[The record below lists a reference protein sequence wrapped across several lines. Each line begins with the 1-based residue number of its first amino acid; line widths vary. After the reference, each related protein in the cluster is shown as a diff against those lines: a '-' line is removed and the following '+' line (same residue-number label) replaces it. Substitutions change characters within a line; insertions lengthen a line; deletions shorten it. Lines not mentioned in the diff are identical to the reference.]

1 MYVWEPRSVIIRKSK
16 GPSSPQ
22 AMDSRRSAKKSK
34 LSKHYGLVV
43 MIITTPI
50 HSSFFLSNT
59 MMQMPKVKPFRS
71 AGPSVIPQGEISSS
85 EGPISLGK
93 IDHGVTENPYE
104 RRFSPYDFNGGTCVA
119 IAGKDYAIIAADTR
133 LSSGYQIL
141 SRNMSKLHPLTD
153 KCILGSA
160 GCKTD
165 VDQLRSVLDI
175 KMKVYQH
182 NHQKTMSTPAVAQM
196 LGNTLYYKRFFP
208 YYAFNVFGGIDA
220 EGKGAIYSYDAI
232 GSFERTSVTATGSGQ
247 AYIIPLLDNV
257 ITHRNRTDAKRDL
270 PKEEVV
276 EIVKDAFISCGERDI
291 YTGDQVE
298 IAIIT
303 KDGIE
308 MQTFAL
314 KAD

>member
-1 MYVWEPRSVIIRKSK
+1 MEAFMPPKNK
-16 GPSSPQ
+16 
-22 AMDSRRSAKKSK
+22 
-34 LSKHYGLVV
+34 
-43 MIITTPI
+43 PI
-50 HSSFFLSNT
+50 
-59 MMQMPKVKPFRS
+59 RS
-71 AGPSVIPQGEISSS
+71 AGGRFHQTTNTSTMDPRFTGIMAHNS
-85 EGPISLGK
+85 EGDTSLGK

-119 IAGKDYAIIAADTR
+119 ISGSDYAVIAADTR
-133 LSSGYQIL
+133 LSSGYEIL
-141 SRNMSKLHPLTD
+141 SRNMSKLHPLTE
-153 KCILGSA
+153 KCVLGSA

-175 KMKVYQH
+175 KMKMYHH
-182 NHQKTMSTPAVAQM
+182 NHRKPMSTPSVAQM

-208 YYAFNVFGGIDA
+208 YYAFNVFGGIDE

-232 GSFERTSVTATGSGQ
+232 GSFERTAVTATGSGQ

-257 ITHRNRTDAKRDL
+257 IAHRNRLDEKRDI

-298 IAIIT
+298 IKVIT
-303 KDGIE
+303 KEGIE
-308 MQTFAL
+308 TIYFDL
-314 KAD
+314 KRD

>member
-1 MYVWEPRSVIIRKSK
+1 MDFRS
-16 GPSSPQ
+16 
-22 AMDSRRSAKKSK
+22 
-34 LSKHYGLVV
+34 
-43 MIITTPI
+43 
-50 HSSFFLSNT
+50 N
-59 MMQMPKVKPFRS
+59 KPFRS
-71 AGPSVIPQGEISSS
+71 FGPTVIPHGQIENS
-85 EGPISLGK
+85 EGNVTLGK

-104 RRFSPYDFNGGTCVA
+104 RRFSPYDFNGGTCIA
-119 IAGKDYAIIAADTR
+119 IAGADYAVIAADTR
-133 LSSGYQIL
+133 LSSGYEIL
-141 SRNMSKLHPLTD
+141 SRKMSKLHKLTG

-182 NHQKTMSTPAVAQM
+182 NHRKPMSTPAAAQM

-208 YYAFNVFGGIDA
+208 YYAFNVFGGIDE

-247 AYIIPLLDNV
+247 AYVIPLLDNV
-257 ITHRNRTDAKRDL
+257 ISHRHRTDVKRDL
-270 PKEEVV
+270 PKEEVI
-276 EIVKDAFISCGERDI
+276 ELVKDVFISCGERDI

-298 IAIIT
+298 IAVIT

-308 MQTFAL
+308 TIMFDL

>member
-1 MYVWEPRSVIIRKSK
+1 MADPCKDARRSTTTTFPTTAGITLDTTTCIRRRSSVSKEISSQSDHLSIVDFRMMQYPKSK
-16 GPSSPQ
+16 P
-22 AMDSRRSAKKSK
+22 
-34 LSKHYGLVV
+34 L
-43 MIITTPI
+43 
-50 HSSFFLSNT
+50 
-59 MMQMPKVKPFRS
+59 RS
-71 AGPSVIPQGEISSS
+71 AGPVVIPQGQITNS
-85 EGPISLGK
+85 EGNVTLSK

-104 RRFSPYDFNGGTCVA
+104 RRFSPYDFNGGTCIA
-119 IAGKDYAIIAADTR
+119 IAGPDYAVIAADTR
-133 LSSGYQIL
+133 LSSGYEIL
-141 SRNMSKLHPLTD
+141 SRNVSKLHKLTD

-175 KMKVYQH
+175 KLKVYQH
-182 NHQKTMSTPAVAQM
+182 NHRKTMSTPAVAQM

-208 YYAFNVFGGIDA
+208 YYAFNVFGGIDE

-232 GSFERTSVTATGSGQ
+232 GSFERTPVTATGSGQ
-247 AYIIPLLDNV
+247 AYVIPLLDNM
-257 ITHRNRTDAKRDL
+257 IKNTNRTSEKRDL

-276 EIVKDAFISCGERDI
+276 ELVKDAFISCGERDI

-298 IAIIT
+298 IAVIT

-308 MQTFAL
+308 TSFFNL